1 MDFAIGKAEERIR
14 RGSDIKDFMS
24 YITKEDNG
32 KQPAMTRDEVNLTA
46 AVILIAGS
54 ETTATVLSG
63 AAYNLARNAHVR
75 RKAQVEVR
83 TAFKSDDD
91 ITLSSLSR
99 LPYLSAVI
107 EESLRCFPAVP
118 GTFPRRTGPDGDT
131 IAGHFVPADISVGV
145 HQSSTYLSSRNF
157 HQPDVFAPERWLPDP
172 PEEFKNDKLGCVQ
185 AFHVGP
191 RNCVGKNLAYLT
203 LRSILA
209 RLLWHFDFELCE
221 ESKGWHN
228 QRSFILWDKPPL
240 WLKMSRR
247 SNDVDVE

>member
-1 MDFAIGKAEERIR
+1 
-14 RGSDIKDFMS
+14 
-24 YITKEDNG
+24 
-32 KQPAMTRDEVNLTA
+32 MTRDEVNLTA

-131 IAGHFVPADISVGV
+131 IAGHFVPADVSQSV
-145 HQSSTYLSSRNF
+145 QSITAKRKQQDS
-157 HQPDVFAPERWLPDP
+157 
-172 PEEFKNDKLGCVQ
+172 G
-185 AFHVGP
+185 
-191 RNCVGKNLAYLT
+191 
-203 LRSILA
+203 
-209 RLLWHFDFELCE
+209 
-221 ESKGWHN
+221 
-228 QRSFILWDKPPL
+228 
-240 WLKMSRR
+240 
-247 SNDVDVE
+247 